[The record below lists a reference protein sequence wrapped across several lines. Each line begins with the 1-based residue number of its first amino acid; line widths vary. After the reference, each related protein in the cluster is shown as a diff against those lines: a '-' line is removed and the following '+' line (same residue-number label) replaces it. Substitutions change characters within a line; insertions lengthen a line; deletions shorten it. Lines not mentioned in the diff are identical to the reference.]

1 LIAAGIEIIPD
12 ERPIAGQPRFYV
24 RDPGGNL
31 IEIAQ
36 KSH

>member
-1 LIAAGIEIIPD
+1 VISDSL
-12 ERPIAGQPRFYV
+12 PIAGSPRFYV

-36 KSH
+36 DV